1 MGSPKVFGN
10 IRLPRQ
16 QKFLLVILF
25 HLDYEKDRQYTPDLL
40 NQAVKEW
47 DLQTLYGDLAFTKG
61 KPLTPTEKLHLRGL
75 LCGYSPSDIADKL
88 HKNSNGVET
97 DLCASIYRYVKSLLD
112 KCDERIDNW
121 RKVIEWLE
129 ESGYKNNSSPQVS
142 TDSLLTDESMVNISN
157 ITVERDQI
165 VFQINL
171 HIPTSQ
177 ASEIFQQNPDLNNN
191 ASEEA

>member
-1 MGSPKVFGN
+1 MASKHEQF
-10 IRLPRQ
+10 
-16 QKFLLVILF
+16 
-25 HLDYEKDRQYTPDLL
+25 

-47 DLQTLYGDLAFTKG
+47 DLQTLYGDLAFTKR

-88 HKNSNGVET
+88 NKNSKGVET
-97 DLCASIYRYVKSLLD
+97 DLCATIYRYVKSLLD
-112 KCDERIDNW
+112 KCNERIDNW
-121 RKVIEWLE
+121 RKVIKWLE
-129 ESGYKNNSSPQVS
+129 EAGYKNDSSAQVAVNKLLPD
-142 TDSLLTDESMVNISN
+142 DSLINISS

-177 ASEIFQQNPDLNNN
+177 ASEIFKQNPDLNNDV
-191 ASEEA
+191 SEET